1 MQPAMP
7 ILSSIAAAFMQL
19 ASTPRTAT
27 LLVML
32 VVAALLDWRANRVPN
47 VLTYGGMLLGF
58 AFSMPDAA
66 SVPDPNPLSSIGG
79 MLLAAGC
86 VLPLYWF
93 RVLGAADVKL
103 MAAVGA
109 FVGHDEILFVLLF
122 VLSTAG
128 LVSLGVMLS
137 QRALPLALSNLVLV
151 ARATALS
158 LLSRQHRSEASISPA
173 ARLPYA
179 LCIFSGTFVF
189 LAGARMGAW

>member
-1 MQPAMP
+1 MP
-7 ILSSIAAAFMQL
+7 LLSSIATAFMQL
-19 ASTPRTAT
+19 ATTPRTAA

-32 VVAALLDWRANRVPN
+32 VVAALLDWRANRIPN

-66 SVPDPNPLSSIGG
+66 SVPNPDPLSSIGG

-86 VLPLYWF
+86 VLPLYGF
-93 RVLGAADVKL
+93 RVLGGADVKL
-103 MAAVGA
+103 MAAVGS
-109 FVGHDEILFVLLF
+109 FVGHDEILLVLLF
-122 VLSTAG
+122 VLSIAG
-128 LVSLGVMLS
+128 LVSLGVVIS

-158 LLSRQHRSEASISPA
+158 LFSRQYRSETHIAPAS
-173 ARLPYA
+173 RLPYA

-189 LAGARMGAW
+189 LAGERMGAW

>member
-128 LVSLGVMLS
+128 LVSLGVVLS

-158 LLSRQHRSEASISPA
+158 LFSREHRSETRVAPA
-173 ARLPYA
+173 GRLPYA

-189 LAGARMGAW
+189 LAGVRMGAW